1 MVDYC
6 CFPVSVSFVVTLTD
20 LEKIFPVI
28 FPQQN
33 IGQSSGPRGIDIN
46 VLPVWAQGYSGKG
59 VVVSVLDDGKLF

>member
-1 MVDYC
+1 M
-6 CFPVSVSFVVTLTD
+6 VTLTD
-20 LEKIFPVI
+20 LEKIFLVI